1 MEPRRVWLII
11 GAITAFVA
19 GYLFLDSLMD
29 ELPSLEELE
38 NPRPPFATR
47 VYSIDGELIDK
58 FFEENRSRIATLDSV
73 PPAFVQALLATEDT
87 RFYDH
92 WGVDLRAVAR
102 ILFVNLSRFTLSGP
116 GGSTI
121 TQQLARKLYLSNEVT
136 ITRKLREW
144 ITAVQIERR
153 YTKNEIL
160 IMYINI
166 APFGRGAYGLQSA
179 AQEFFSKSPRQLSV
193 AECAFLVGLLKNP
206 TRYDPRRNYGR
217 AVSRRNTVLMRMA
230 EEEVITDAQFEALRN
245 DSIVTRARTRSAG
258 IAPHF
263 IEYVRQQLREKAEKY
278 GFNLYRDGLT
288 VFTTL
293 DSRMQAHANRAV
305 QDHLAA
311 FQPTFSARWSWET
324 PQRRAIL
331 ASGITVAARATPEYL
346 SAKTADARELALIR
360 LRRNPV
366 FVDSVKAAL
375 TRIQVGFAAID
386 PRSGQIRAM
395 VGNAEMRFRYGLNH
409 CTQIERQP
417 GSTFKPFVYTVA
429 IDNGYTPAYQL
440 PNEPIAISDGSGRK
454 WTPKNFGGESGGMYT
469 LRRGLMLSVN
479 LIAIRTMLE
488 IAPAEEVVRYAHRM
502 GIESTLR
509 PYPSLAIGTSEV
521 VPLEIFSA
529 YGSFANEG
537 ILAKPYAIVRIED
550 RDGRVYENN
559 TGEFREVLSKETA
572 FIMTTMLRS
581 VMTGGT
587 GAGTRSSFAGPAAG
601 KTGTTQDYADA
612 WFIGFTPNLVAGV
625 WTGFDDRRVTFT
637 GSYGQGS
644 VAAGPIWARF
654 MKYTYGD
661 GRIKLPVLDFP
672 QPPGVAQERLCLES
686 QSLATSSCPNTVLEW
701 VNKKYMPG
709 FCTQHTSSGGGI
721 PKKKDNII
729 EY

>member
-1 MEPRRVWLII
+1 MEPKKLWSII
-11 GAITAFVA
+11 GGIALLIGA
-19 GYLFLDSLMD
+19 YFLLSSLTSA
-29 ELPSLEELE
+29 LPSLEELE
-38 NPRPPFATR
+38 NPKPPFATR
-47 VYSIDGELIDK
+47 VYSVDGELIDK
-58 FFEENRSRIATLDSV
+58 FFEENRSRIASLDSV
-73 PPAFVQALLATEDT
+73 PPAFVQALLATEDS
-87 RFYDH
+87 RFFEH
-92 WGVDLRAVAR
+92 WGVDLRAVMR
-102 ILFVNLSRFTLSGP
+102 VMFLNLSRFTLSGP

-136 ITRKLREW
+136 IVRKLREW

-160 IMYINI
+160 MMYINI

-179 AQEFFSKSPRQLSV
+179 AQEYFAKSPRQLSIQ
-193 AECAFLVGLLKNP
+193 ECAFLVGLLKNP
-206 TRYDPRRNYGR
+206 TRYDPHRNYER
-217 AVSRRNTVLMRMA
+217 AFNRRNTVLMRM
-230 EEEVITDAQFEALRN
+230 EDEGVISEAQFATLRQ

-288 VFTTL
+288 VYTTL
-293 DSRMQAHANRAV
+293 DSRLQESANRAV
-305 QDHLAA
+305 QEHLAT
-311 FQPTFSARWSWET
+311 FQPTFSKRWSWDT

-331 ASGITVAARATPEYL
+331 ASGITMAARATPEYQ
-346 SAKTADARELALIR
+346 SAKTRDAHELALIR
-360 LRRNPV
+360 LRRNPR
-366 FVDSVKAAL
+366 FVDSVMASL

-386 PRSGQIRAM
+386 PKTGQIRAM

-454 WTPKNFGGESGGMYT
+454 WTPKNFGGESGGLYT

-479 LIAIRTMLE
+479 IIAIRTMLE

-521 VPLEIFSA
+521 VPLEMISA
-529 YGSFANEG
+529 YGAYADEG
-537 ILAKPYAIVRIED
+537 IFAKPYAITRIED

-572 FIMTTMLRS
+572 YIMTTMMRS
-581 VMTGGT
+581 VITGGT
-587 GAGTRSSFAGPAAG
+587 GAGTRAYFAGPAAG

-625 WTGFDDRRVTFT
+625 WTGFDDRRITFT

-644 VAAGPIWARF
+644 VAAAPIWSRF
-654 MKYTYGD
+654 MKYAYAD
-661 GRIKLPVLDFP
+661 KRVKLPILDFV
-672 QPPGVAQERLCLES
+672 QPPGVSLEKLCLDS
-686 QSLATSSCPNTVLEW
+686 QNLATAACPNTVSEY

-709 FCTQHTSSGGGI
+709 FCTQHTSSGAV
-721 PKKKDNII
+721 PRKKDTII